1 MPTRTLTHNGLTLT
15 IREWANHTGQ
25 SPQLLYWRLNRGWT
39 VERTLTVPARKH
51 TRRPTHSAIF
61 ETEFHK
67 LVCSIDGALRV
78 YRKRV
83 GSLVFEEVSRGAPR
97 NSTKSLRDRCP
108 RVAQD
113 RA

>member
-1 MPTRTLTHNGLTLT
+1 MPARTLTHDGATLT
-15 IREWANHTGQ
+15 IREWATVTGQ

-83 GSLVFEEVSRGAPR
+83 GSLVLEELDRGVGRNIAKSR
-97 NSTKSLRDRCP
+97 RDRCP
-108 RVAQD
+108 RVMQETV
-113 RA
+113 